1 MISMFSRPLA
11 LVSALFLTS
20 LVAVAATESSAPRPV
35 APPTRA
41 AIHCLGGASSVPM
54 TADAEQRLPLRLVGD
69 LPCGSIVS
77 ILADNQGYTAQ
88 VRTEEGLEGYVAHLY
103 LTRNALAT
111 STPSPQAP
119 SASPTNGVVRWY
131 ANSPGCT
138 QFVIHGHVAE
148 SSTANGTTVQVAL
161 EDTGWK
167 LRAIIAVSNNGRGTL
182 EVLPSLVTLD
192 ELAPELKSLSPA
204 DPVKL
209 SRVVNHQL
217 LLSAAS
223 AEPPRDTVTLAENGA
238 GLASAAYQPSTP
250 GYFGDDVFQ
259 ASTSNSA
266 AILPS
271 RTQILALALKD
282 TILKPGQVTS
292 GVIWFERSAH
302 ARELSL
308 RVSTGDLV
316 FDFPLSFEPRK

>member
-1 MISMFSRPLA
+1 MMSKLSRPLA
-11 LVSALFLTS
+11 LVSVLFLTS

-35 APPTRA
+35 APPSRA
-41 AIHCLGGASSVPM
+41 AIHCLGGAGSVPM

-69 LPCGSIVS
+69 LPCGSVVS
-77 ILADNQGYTAQ
+77 ILADNQGYTAE
-88 VRTEEGLEGYVAHLY
+88 VRTEEGVEGYVAHLY
-103 LTRNALAT
+103 LTRNALAA
-111 STPSPQAP
+111 SAPSPQAP
-119 SASPTNGVVRWY
+119 SASPTNGVVRWQ

-138 QFVIHGHVAE
+138 QFVVNGHVAE

-167 LRAIIAVSNNGRGTL
+167 LRAIIAVSNNGRETL
-182 EVLPSLVTLD
+182 QVFPSLVTLD
-192 ELAPELKSLSPA
+192 ELAPQLKSLSPA
-204 DPVKL
+204 DPAKL

-217 LLSAAS
+217 LLSEAS
-223 AEPPRDTVTLAENGA
+223 AEPPRDAVTISENGS
-238 GLASAAYQPSTP
+238 GLAPAAYQPSTR

-259 ASTSNSA
+259 ASASNSA
-266 AILPS
+266 AILPT
-271 RTQILALALKD
+271 RTQILALALKH
-282 TILKPGQVTS
+282 TVLKPGQVTS

-316 FDFPLSFEPRK
+316 FDFPLSFDSRK

>member
-1 MISMFSRPLA
+1 
-11 LVSALFLTS
+11 
-20 LVAVAATESSAPRPV
+20 
-35 APPTRA
+35 
-41 AIHCLGGASSVPM
+41 M

-69 LPCGSIVS
+69 LPCGSLVS

-111 STPSPQAP
+111 SASSPQAP
-119 SASPTNGVVRWY
+119 SASPTNGVVRWH

-138 QFVIHGHVAE
+138 QFVINGHVAE
-148 SSTANGTTVQVAL
+148 SITANGATVQVAL

-182 EVLPSLVTLD
+182 EVLPNLVTLD
-192 ELAPELKSLSPA
+192 ELAPELRSLAAA
-204 DPVKL
+204 DPAKL

-217 LLSAAS
+217 LLSEAS
-223 AEPPRDTVTLAENGA
+223 AEPPRDAVTLAQEGSA
-238 GLASAAYQPSTP
+238 GLAPAAYQPSTP
-250 GYFGDDVFQ
+250 GYFGDDVFHV
-259 ASTSNSA
+259 STSNSA
-266 AILPS
+266 AIMLS
-271 RTQILALALKD
+271 RAEILALALKD
-282 TILKPGQVTS
+282 TVLKPGQVTS

-316 FDFPLSFEPRK
+316 FDFPLSFDPRK

>member
-1 MISMFSRPLA
+1 MMSMFSRPLA
-11 LVSALFLTS
+11 LVSALSLTS
-20 LVAVAATESSAPRPV
+20 LAAVAATESSASRPV
-35 APPTRA
+35 VPSSRA

-69 LPCGSIVS
+69 LPCGSVVS

-88 VRTEEGLEGYVAHLY
+88 VRTEEGLEGYVAHLN

-111 STPSPQAP
+111 SAPRQAP
-119 SASPTNGVVRWY
+119 TASPTNGVVRWQ

-138 QFVIHGHVAE
+138 QFVINGHVAE
-148 SSTANGTTVQVAL
+148 SITANGATVQVAL

-167 LRAIIAVSNNGRGTL
+167 LRAIIAVSNNGRETL
-182 EVLPSLVTLD
+182 EVFPSLVTLD
-192 ELAPELKSLSPA
+192 ELAPELKSLSSA
-204 DPVKL
+204 DPAKL

-217 LLSAAS
+217 LLSEAS
-223 AEPPRDTVTLAENGA
+223 AEPPRDAVTISENGA
-238 GLASAAYQPSTP
+238 GLAPAAYQPSTP

-266 AILPS
+266 AIVPS
-271 RTQILALALKD
+271 RTQILALALKN

-292 GVIWFERSAH
+292 GVIWFERSGH

-308 RVSTGDLV
+308 RVSTADLV
-316 FDFPLSFEPRK
+316 FDFPLSFDPRK

>member
-1 MISMFSRPLA
+1 
-11 LVSALFLTS
+11 
-20 LVAVAATESSAPRPV
+20 
-35 APPTRA
+35 
-41 AIHCLGGASSVPM
+41 M

-69 LPCGSIVS
+69 LPCGSVVS
-77 ILADNQGYTAQ
+77 ILADTQGYTAQ

-103 LTRNALAT
+103 LARNALAT
-111 STPSPQAP
+111 SAPSPEAP
-119 SASPTNGVVRWY
+119 SASPTNGVVRWQ

-138 QFVIHGHVAE
+138 QFVVNGHVAE
-148 SSTANGTTVQVAL
+148 SSTAKGTTVQVAL

-167 LRAIIAVSNNGRGTL
+167 LRAIIAVSNNGRETL
-182 EVLPSLVTLD
+182 EVFPSLVTLD

-204 DPVKL
+204 DPAKL

-217 LLSAAS
+217 LLSEAS
-223 AEPPRDTVTLAENGA
+223 AEPPRDAVTIVENSA
-238 GLASAAYQPSTP
+238 GLAPAAYQPSTP
-250 GYFGDDVFQ
+250 GYFGDDVFK

-271 RTQILALALKD
+271 RTQILELALKH
-282 TILKPGQVTS
+282 TVLKPGQVTS

-308 RVSTGDLV
+308 RVSAGDLV
-316 FDFPLSFEPRK
+316 FDFPLSFDPKK

>member
-1 MISMFSRPLA
+1 MMSMFSRPLA
-11 LVSALFLTS
+11 LVSALSLTS
-20 LVAVAATESSAPRPV
+20 LAAVAATESSASRPV
-35 APPTRA
+35 VPSSRA

-69 LPCGSIVS
+69 LPCGSVVS

-88 VRTEEGLEGYVAHLY
+88 VRTEEGLEGYVAHLN

-111 STPSPQAP
+111 SAPRQAP
-119 SASPTNGVVRWY
+119 TASPTNGVVRWQ

-138 QFVIHGHVAE
+138 QFVINGHVAE
-148 SSTANGTTVQVAL
+148 SITANGATVQVAL

-182 EVLPSLVTLD
+182 EVLPALVTLD
-192 ELAPELKSLSPA
+192 ELAPELKSLAAA
-204 DPVKL
+204 DPAKL
-209 SRVVNHQL
+209 ARVVNHQL
-217 LLSAAS
+217 LLSEAS
-223 AEPPRDTVTLAENGA
+223 AEPPRDAVTLAQEGSA
-238 GLASAAYQPSTP
+238 GLAPAAYQPSTP

-266 AILPS
+266 AIVPS
-271 RTQILALALKD
+271 RTQILALALKN

-292 GVIWFERSAH
+292 GVIWFERSGH

-308 RVSTGDLV
+308 RVSTADLV
-316 FDFPLSFEPRK
+316 FDFPLSFDPRK

>member
-1 MISMFSRPLA
+1 MMSMFSKPLA
-11 LVSALFLTS
+11 LVSALLFTS
-20 LVAVAATESSAPRPV
+20 LASVAATESNVSRPV
-35 APPTRA
+35 APLVRA
-41 AIHCLGGASSVPM
+41 TVQCLGTSSVPM

-69 LPCGSIVS
+69 LPCGSLVS
-77 ILADNQGYTAQ
+77 ILADSQGYTAQ

-103 LTRNALAT
+103 LARNALAT
-111 STPSPQAP
+111 SAPSPQAP
-119 SASPTNGVVRWY
+119 SASPTNGVVRWH

-138 QFVIHGHVAE
+138 QFVINGHVAE
-148 SSTANGTTVQVAL
+148 SITANGATVQVAL

-192 ELAPELKSLSPA
+192 ELAPELKSLWPA
-204 DPVKL
+204 DPAKL

-217 LLSAAS
+217 LLSEAS
-223 AEPPRDTVTLAENGA
+223 AEPPRGAVTLAEEGSA
-238 GLASAAYQPSTP
+238 GLALAAYQPSTP

-266 AILPS
+266 AIVPS

-282 TILKPGQVTS
+282 TVLKPGQVTS
-292 GVIWFERSAH
+292 GVIWFERSGH

-316 FDFPLSFEPRK
+316 FDFPLSFDGRK